1 MTNSRRI
8 CTLFTILFTL
18 IISAC
23 GGGGGGGGGKTT
35 LSSSLSSSSASVA
48 PADTTPD
55 TFSFSAITGAALN
68 STISS
73 TAVTISGINT
83 ATPISITGGEYSIS
97 GGAFTGAAGSI
108 TNGQTLVI
116 RLTSAAVLSTSTQ
129 ATVTIGGVAQTFSV
143 TTELPD
149 TTPNPLSFN
158 TVTGA
163 PLNLAVTS
171 VAIPVSGINLAVP
184 ISITGGEYSINGGAF
199 TSTAGTVTNGQTVAL
214 RLISAAT
221 GSTGSQATVTISGIA
236 SVFSVTTIRS
246 GPLNIAGVVTTLAG
260 TQDGADG
267 IGTAARFDS
276 PSGAVIVGSH
286 LYVADRNN
294 HKIRKIVIAT
304 GVVTTLAGSG
314 SSGSADGTGAAAS
327 FNGPVGITTD
337 GTHLYV
343 ADSNSHRIR
352 KIVIATGVVTTL
364 AGNRFS
370 GSVDGTGAAASF
382 YVPYGITTDGTH
394 LYVADTF
401 NNKIRKI
408 EIATGAVTT
417 LAGAAS
423 GDVDGTGAAASFNR
437 PQDITADGTHLYV
450 ADTGNNKIRK
460 IEIATG
466 VVTTLAG
473 SGSFRSVDGTGAAAS
488 FYGPYSITTDGTHLY
503 VTDTSSHK
511 IRKIVI
517 ATGVVTTLAGAASGD
532 VDGTGAAASFNRPQ
546 GITTDG
552 THLYVADTYNHK
564 IRKIVIAT
572 GVVTTLAG
580 ALGADGTGA
589 AASFNEPQGITTDG
603 THLFV
608 ADTGNYKIRKI
619 EIATGVVTT
628 LAGSE
633 AQGFFDGTGVA
644 ANFFG
649 PQGIT
654 TDGTHLYVAD
664 TGKIRK
670 IEIATGVVTTLA
682 GNGSYGSTD
691 GVGAAA
697 SFNGPTGITN
707 DGTHLY
713 VADTGS
719 SKIRKIE
726 MATGAV
732 TTLAGAASGDV
743 DGTGAAASFNRPQD
757 ITADGTHL
765 YVADTG
771 NNKIRKI
778 EIATG
783 VVTTLAGSNS
793 SGSADGTGAAA
804 SFSSPRGIT
813 TDSTH
818 LYVTDTSSHKIRKIV
833 IATGVVTT
841 LAGSGLRG
849 SADGVGAAASFY
861 GPADIT
867 TDGFSLFVTDTENS
881 TIRKIE

>member
-8 CTLFTILFTL
+8 CTLFTILFAL

-23 GGGGGGGGGKTT
+23 GGGGGGGGKTT

-55 TFSFSAITGAALN
+55 AFSFSAVTGAALN

-83 ATPISITGGEYSIS
+83 ATPISITGGEYSIA
-97 GGAFTGAAGSI
+97 GGAFTIASGSI
-108 TNGQTLVI
+108 ANGQTLVV
-116 RLTSAAVLSTSTQ
+116 RLTSAAAPSTSTE

-327 FNGPVGITTD
+327 FNGPIGITTD

-364 AGNRFS
+364 AGNRFF

-437 PQDITADGTHLYV
+437 PQDITTDGTHLYV

-628 LAGSE
+628 LAGNE

-644 ANFFG
+644 ASFFG

-654 TDGTHLYVAD
+654 TDGTHLYIADVAL
-664 TGKIRK
+664 IRK

-697 SFNGPTGITN
+697 SFNRPQGITT

-726 MATGAV
+726 MATGVV
-732 TTLAGAASGDV
+732 TTLAGSGSFGSV
-743 DGTGAAASFNRPQD
+743 DGTGAAASFNGPTG
-757 ITADGTHL
+757 ITNDGTHL
-765 YVADTG
+765 YVTDSRR
-771 NNKIRKI
+771 IRKI

-804 SFSSPRGIT
+804 SFYYPRGIT
-813 TDSTH
+813 NDGTH
-818 LYVTDTSSHKIRKIV
+818 LYVADSNRIRKIE

-841 LAGSGLRG
+841 LAGSGSNG
-849 SADGVGAAASFY
+849 STDGVGAAASFY